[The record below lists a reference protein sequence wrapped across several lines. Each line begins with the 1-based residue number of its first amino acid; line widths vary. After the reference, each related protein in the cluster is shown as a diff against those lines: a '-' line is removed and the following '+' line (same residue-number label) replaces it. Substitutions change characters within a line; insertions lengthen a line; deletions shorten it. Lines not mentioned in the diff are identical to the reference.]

1 MKKENQEKNNQ
12 NPSPIIIEF
21 NLDKLPLE
29 EKRRFIRFLEAVPQ
43 GNSAWNPKDGDELPS
58 PGSIVHK
65 IARANRNMKTFRSKV
80 EELCGALSDMEKRE
94 TEKVRA
100 QDDPNFKL
108 HMSTSD
114 SGLDGTL
121 MELSMDMGEIVYHV
135 RTALDHLVRMLVLVS
150 GGTPSLSCG
159 FPIFN
164 NYVSI
169 DDFYKKKALDGLAD
183 AFKIRLY
190 YFQPFLRE
198 DEIMTEFAHLRYVDS
213 IDRSVLQK
221 LNYICNVDKHRHLL
235 LQNRRSK
242 RDDMGIL
249 RISPD
254 PAIEVGIEFEKGKVE
269 VVEMISFLEKAIL
282 DVKEIVSQY
291 VKGSGEEREVNFD
304 F

>member
-1 MKKENQEKNNQ
+1 MQEDNQKKNNQ

-29 EKRRFIRFLEAVPQ
+29 EKRRFIRSIEAVPQ
-43 GNSAWNPKDGDELPS
+43 GNSAWTPKDGDELPS

-65 IARANRNMKTFRSKV
+65 IARANRNMKTFRSKI
-80 EELCGALSDMEKRE
+80 EDLCGALSEVAKRE
-94 TEKVRA
+94 AEKVRA
-100 QDDPNFKL
+100 LDDPNFRL
-108 HMSTSD
+108 HMSTAD

-121 MELSMDMGEIVYHV
+121 IELSMDMGEIVYHV

-150 GGTPSLSCG
+150 GGTPSPACG

-169 DDFYKKKALDGLAD
+169 DDFYEKKALEGLAD

-190 YFQPFLRE
+190 YFQPFLRK
-198 DEIMTEFAHLRYVDS
+198 DEVMTEFVHLRYVDS

-235 LQNRRSK
+235 LQNRRNK
-242 RDDMGIL
+242 RDDVGIL
-249 RISPD
+249 RISPE
-254 PAIEVGIEFEKGKVE
+254 PTLEVGIEFEKGKVE
-269 VVEMISFLEKAIL
+269 VIEMISFLEKAIL
-282 DVKEIVSQY
+282 NVKEIVSQY
-291 VKGSGEEREVNFD
+291 VKRGGEEREVNFD